1 MIKHQNKD
9 IILHY
14 VTYTGG
20 SYFIVLQW
28 NPVKLIAYL
37 RTSADDGWTYA
48 GMQNIDIG
56 LAPCPVC
63 PVTDGRG
70 AKNVARPGPAEA
82 GGAWP
87 GRAAF

>member
-56 LAPCPVC
+56 LAPLS
-63 PVTDGRG
+63 RLSSHRWER